1 MHKIWNRSL
10 DKLSGNLTTNEYMP
24 ERLKASLLEE
34 NHKLAEEFI
43 LEEIK
48 FPKLKSKGAQLQGF
62 DVLSGLQKLKKPNH
76 LTVFR
81 AIRFPTAKRMFEMIY
96 QKGYTMPNF
105 EQDRI
110 LELYQNP
117 EYIKRR
123 KEIKKEHNFWV
134 QPQERV
140 VDGLPAF
147 RLVNDA
153 IQIHHA
159 FRHKIDKVLVV
170 AMYIPYQL
178 LKTKKV
184 QLIANSA
191 IDLDYR
197 NNERD
202 FEIRDYVLDN
212 GVVKID
218 LESLRVRGIDLHEM
232 YFKNLPWGIE
242 DCEECGIVQDCFLLD
257 IYEMENSK
265 ELIRLYQDTG
275 TLLKYSY
282 FLHGFF
288 GDQCIFARRP
298 SKFLPSKCYKI
309 KKRKH
314 RMFRKAP
321 DTCKR

>member
-1 MHKIWNRSL
+1 M

-24 ERLKASLLEE
+24 KRLKASLLED
-34 NHKLAEEFI
+34 NHKLADEFI

-48 FPKLKSKGAQLQGF
+48 FPKLKSKGIQLQGF
-62 DVLSGLQKLKKPNH
+62 DVLSGLQKLEKPNH

-81 AIRFPTAKRMFEMIY
+81 AIRFPTNKRMFEMIY
-96 QKGYTMPNF
+96 QKGCAMPNF

-123 KEIKKEHNFWV
+123 KSIKKERNFWV

-159 FRHKIDKVLVV
+159 FRHKADKVLVI
-170 AMYIPYQL
+170 AMYIPYKL
-178 LKTKKV
+178 LKTKKL
-184 QLIANSA
+184 QLVANSA

-197 NNERD
+197 NSERD
-202 FEIRDYVLDN
+202 FEITDYILDN
-212 GVVKID
+212 GIVRIN
-218 LESLRVRGIDLHEM
+218 LEPLRVRGIDLHEM
-232 YFKNLPWGIE
+232 YFKNLPWNIDGCEKYGIK
-242 DCEECGIVQDCFLLD
+242 QDYFLLD

-265 ELIRLYQDTG
+265 ELNRLHRDTN

-288 GDQCIFARRP
+288 GDQSIFARRS
-298 SKFLPSKCYKI
+298 SKYLPSKCYRI
-309 KKRKH
+309 KKQKH
-314 RMFRKAP
+314 I
-321 DTCKR
+321 